1 MIFYNL
7 NVRKNFNFRV
17 KRQTQGS
24 LLLGLTLL
32 AFSLGGCSE
41 QSTQNEADNKIKTV
55 SEKQI
60 VSKIEKTTADILQN
74 KDFQAVYAGISIP
87 ELKQHIQYL
96 SSDEMA
102 GREPAS
108 KGDRMTAEYLTKAFK
123 KLGLKPGN
131 GDSYL
136 QKVELLAINSTV
148 SQNLTIADIQFD
160 VTENYVANTRQK
172 QPLRTLVD
180 SELIFV
186 GYGINAPEY
195 GWNDYQGV
203 DVSGKTVVM
212 LVNDPGY
219 ATGEPDLFTGNTLT
233 YYGRWTYKYEEAARQ
248 GAKAAIIIHETKP
261 ASYGW
266 SVIKNGWTGTQYH
279 LPRNKNSGPV
289 VDVEMWFN
297 IEKTNE
303 LFSKAGLDF
312 AAEKAKARLKGFKA
326 INLGLTASVQVSST
340 FNQSGSNNIVATL
353 PGSEAADE
361 HIIYM
366 AHVDHL
372 GQDTSLEGDQI
383 YNGAHDNASGSAGI
397 LEIARAY
404 SNLKNRPR
412 RSITFVGAAAE
423 EQGTLGSKYF
433 ADNPTMPLA
442 KIVGLIN
449 MDSINITGR
458 KKDVSVKGYG
468 KSELEEVLKIAAAFQ
483 NRTLTPEA
491 HPERGYYYRSDHF
504 SLAKKGVPGLSV
516 GGGTVPLN
524 EIEAEIDQRIG
535 ERVAKCYHQLCDE
548 YSEDW
553 GWDGAKEDL
562 QLYLAT
568 GYILAKGK
576 QWPNWYQGT
585 EFRALR
591 DNMMAADLL
600 AEPSK

>member
-1 MIFYNL
+1 MISHIL
-7 NVRKNFNFRV
+7 NINKGFQLRG

-24 LLLGLTLL
+24 LLLGLALL
-32 AFSLGGCSE
+32 AFSLVGCSE
-41 QSTQNEADNKIKTV
+41 QSTQNEDGNEVKPIG
-55 SEKQI
+55 EKQ
-60 VSKIEKTTADILQN
+60 VTTKVEKPASEVLQS
-74 KDFQAVYAGISIP
+74 KDFQAVYEGISIP
-87 ELKQHIQYL
+87 ELKRHIQYL

-108 KGDRMTAEYLTKAFK
+108 EGDRMTAEYLINAFK
-123 KLGLKPGN
+123 KLGLLPGN

-148 SQNLTIADIQFD
+148 SQNLKIADIQF
-160 VTENYVANTRQK
+160 TAAENYVANTRQK
-172 QPLRTLVD
+172 QPLRTLTD
-180 SELIFV
+180 SELVFV

-195 GWNDYQGV
+195 GWNDYQGL
-203 DVSGKTVVM
+203 DVTGKTVVI

-219 ATGEPDLFTGNTLT
+219 ATGDPALFAGNTLT

-289 VDVEMWFN
+289 VDVEMW
-297 IEKTNE
+297 ISIGKTNE

-312 AAEKAKARLKGFKA
+312 ATEKAKAQVKGFKA
-326 INLGLTASVQVSST
+326 VNLGLTASVQVTSE
-340 FNQSGSNNIVATL
+340 FKQSGSNNIVATL

-404 SNLKNRPR
+404 TNLKNRPR

-433 ADNPTMPLA
+433 ADNPTMPLS

-468 KSELEEVLKIAAAFQ
+468 KSELEDVLKIAAEFQ
-483 NRTLTPEA
+483 NRTLIPEA

-504 SLAKKGVPGLSV
+504 SLAKKGVPGLSA

-524 EIEAEIDQRIG
+524 ETEAEIDSRVGAQ
-535 ERVAKCYHQLCDE
+535 VAKCYHQLCDE

-568 GYILAKGK
+568 GYILATGK
-576 QWPNWYQGT
+576 QWPNWYHGT
-585 EFRALR
+585 EFRVLR
-591 DNMMAADLL
+591 DNMMQADLL
-600 AEPSK
+600 AEPNH

>member
-1 MIFYNL
+1 MTSHNL
-7 NVRKNFNFRV
+7 NIKKALNLSEYPQMRSGLILGFV
-17 KRQTQGS
+17 
-24 LLLGLTLL
+24 LLTFI
-32 AFSLGGCSE
+32 FSGCSE
-41 QSTQNEADNKIKTV
+41 QSTQSDAIEQTKPV
-55 SEKQI
+55 SEKTI
-60 VSKIEKTTADILQN
+60 SIKTEKSVTERLQS
-74 KDFQAVYAGISIP
+74 KDFQTVYEDISIP
-87 ELKQHIQYL
+87 NLKKHIQYL

-108 KGDRMTAEYLTKAFK
+108 KGDRMTAEYLIEAFK

-136 QKVELLAINSTV
+136 QKVELLAINSKV
-148 SQNLTIADIQFD
+148 SQNLKIADIEFNAS
-160 VTENYVANTRQK
+160 ENYVASTRQK
-172 QPLRTLVD
+172 QPLRTLTD
-180 SELIFV
+180 SELVFV

-195 GWNDYQGV
+195 GWNDYQGL
-203 DVSGKTVVM
+203 DVTGKTVVI

-219 ATGEPDLFTGNTLT
+219 ATGHSDLFAGNTLT

-248 GAKAAIIIHETKP
+248 GAKAAIIIHETAP

-279 LPRNKNSGPV
+279 LPRNENSGPV
-289 VDVEMWFN
+289 VDVEMWIN
-297 IEKTNE
+297 IEKTKE

-312 AAEKAKARLKGFKA
+312 AAEKTKAQVKGFKA
-326 INLGLTASVQVSST
+326 VKLGLTASVQVSST
-340 FNQSGSNNIVATL
+340 FKQSGSNNIIATF

-372 GQDTSLEGDQI
+372 GQDTSLEEDQI

-404 SNLKNRPR
+404 SHLKNRPE
-412 RSITFVGAAAE
+412 RSITFIGAAAE

-433 ADNPTMPLA
+433 ADNPTMSLS

-449 MDSINITGR
+449 MDSINIKGR
-458 KKDVSVKGYG
+458 KKDVSVKGFG
-468 KSELEEVLKIAAAFQ
+468 KSELEDVLKIAAAFQ
-483 NRTLTPEA
+483 NRILIPEA

-504 SLAKKGVPGLSV
+504 SLAKKGVPGLSA

-524 EIEAEIDQRIG
+524 DIEAEIDQRIG

-553 GWDGAKEDL
+553 GWYGAKEDL

-568 GYILAKGK
+568 GYILATSK

-591 DNMMAADLL
+591 DNMMAEDLL
-600 AEPSK
+600 AEPSH